1 MAFALRHKISTGLRW
16 SLKYTGL
23 ESGLHPND
31 EDWHVWGKDDL
42 RQSWG
47 QYWKYKANMQDF
59 QKLDKVMCVFSPS
72 FKFVLLVNVQILS
85 PFPRSQSLGNA
96 AIQFWKK

>member
-1 MAFALRHKISTGLRW
+1 MTHLSHCSKFIYKVFTLIKEWCAACTGLRW

-59 QKLDKVMCVFSPS
+59 QKPDKVMCVFFPLLQICAPS
-72 FKFVLLVNVQILS
+72 
-85 PFPRSQSLGNA
+85 
-96 AIQFWKK
+96 